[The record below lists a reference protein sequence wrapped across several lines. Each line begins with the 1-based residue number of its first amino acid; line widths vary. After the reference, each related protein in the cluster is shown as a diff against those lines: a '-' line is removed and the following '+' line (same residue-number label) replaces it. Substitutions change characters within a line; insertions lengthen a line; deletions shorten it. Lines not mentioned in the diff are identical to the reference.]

1 VPVAQTITIEVPMP
15 NSRHLM
21 PLLALAGLAFAIV
34 APMGAVHAADPGDP
48 GQYKKGPPPQ
58 GKQAPV
64 QARPAPQPQARTL
77 PQPQRSA
84 PAARAPAA
92 VPPGGPRYAS
102 PPSGEPRRYES
113 RRDEGRSYRRGAGVA
128 AVIIG
133 STLAYRYFRGPN
145 RDSLYDRC
153 DRDFPDFDYDT
164 GTFINEDGDR
174 ELCPYLAP
182 YLD

>member
-1 VPVAQTITIEVPMP
+1 MP
-15 NSRHLM
+15 KARRLM
-21 PLLALAGLAFAIV
+21 SLLAFTGFALGMVVPLAATQ
-34 APMGAVHAADPGDP
+34 AADPGEP
-48 GQYKKGPPPQ
+48 GQHKSGQPPA
-58 GKQAPV
+58 KQAPAQV
-64 QARPAPQPQARTL
+64 RPAPQPQARTA
-77 PQPQRSA
+77 PQPPRSA
-84 PAARAPAA
+84 PTVRAPVYA
-92 VPPGGPRYAS
+92 PPGGPRYT
-102 PPSGEPRRYES
+102 PPPNGEPRRYET

-153 DRDFPDFDYDT
+153 DRNFPDFDYDT

-182 YLD
+182 YVD